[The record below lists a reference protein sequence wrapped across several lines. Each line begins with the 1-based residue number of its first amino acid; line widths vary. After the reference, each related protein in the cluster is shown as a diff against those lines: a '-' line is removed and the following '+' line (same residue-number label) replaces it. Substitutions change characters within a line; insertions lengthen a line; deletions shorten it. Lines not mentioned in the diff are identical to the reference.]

1 MKQTSRI
8 QSAVAA
14 SSEPKNLYEIVTRQL
29 LNLMADGKC
38 PWRKPWQ
45 AVGTGLPVNAVSKRE
60 YRGVNTWLLGSMPFN
75 DNRWISFRQARELG
89 GSVRKGERASIAVFW
104 KLIDS
109 KDEPICSEKGHER
122 IPILRYYSVF
132 NLEQCDGLA
141 LPSVIH
147 TVPHERIQAAESL
160 VGSMPQPPTITET
173 GAEAL
178 YAPSTD
184 RVNVP
189 RLSCFHSPDAYYA
202 TLFHELGHATGHKKR
217 LSRKEVNQVVRFG
230 SADYSVEELVA
241 ELSSAYICASPGLD
255 ASLIENSAAYLQG
268 WIAALNN
275 DPRMFVLA
283 AGRAQRAADFIM
295 GRAEPA
301 TDQAN

>member
-1 MKQTSRI
+1 MKHTSRI
-8 QSAVAA
+8 QSSDAG
-14 SSEPKNLYEIVTRQL
+14 SSEPRNLYEVVTRQL
-29 LNLMADGKC
+29 LTLMAEGKC

-45 AVGTGLPVNAVSKRE
+45 TIGTGLPINAVSKRE
-60 YRGVNTWLLGSMPFN
+60 YRGANTWLLGSMPFN
-75 DNRWISFRQARELG
+75 DNRWLSFRQARELG

-104 KLIDS
+104 KLLDS
-109 KDEPICSEKGHER
+109 KDEPNGTEKGHER
-122 IPILRYYSVF
+122 IPLLRYYSVF
-132 NLEQCDGLA
+132 NAEQCDGLN
-141 LPSVIH
+141 LPPIVNAVKH
-147 TVPHERIQAAESL
+147 DRIQAADAL
-160 VGSMPQPPTITET
+160 VSAMPHRPAITEC
-173 GAEAL
+173 GAEAW
-178 YAPSTD
+178 YMPSTD

-189 RLSCFHSPDAYYA
+189 PLYCFHSPDAYYA
-202 TLFHELGHATGHKKR
+202 TLLHELGHATGHERR
-217 LSRKEVNQVVRFG
+217 LGRKEVNHVARFG
-230 SADYSVEELVA
+230 SAEYSVEELVA
-241 ELSSAYICASPGLD
+241 ELSSAYICASLGLD